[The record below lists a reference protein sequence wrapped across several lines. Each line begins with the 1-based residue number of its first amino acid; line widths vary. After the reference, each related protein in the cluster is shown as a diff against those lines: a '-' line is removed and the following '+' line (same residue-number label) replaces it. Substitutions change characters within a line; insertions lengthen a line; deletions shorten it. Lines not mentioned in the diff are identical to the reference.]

1 LVAGRTMKLL
11 TVDGYSP
18 MEPTMRVVL
27 LIASQMERESGFLR
41 MEMLLQDSL
50 SRIKL
55 RLERM
60 KMNKRKSQ
68 KEMK

>member
-1 LVAGRTMKLL
+1 MKLL

>member
-1 LVAGRTMKLL
+1 
-11 TVDGYSP
+11 